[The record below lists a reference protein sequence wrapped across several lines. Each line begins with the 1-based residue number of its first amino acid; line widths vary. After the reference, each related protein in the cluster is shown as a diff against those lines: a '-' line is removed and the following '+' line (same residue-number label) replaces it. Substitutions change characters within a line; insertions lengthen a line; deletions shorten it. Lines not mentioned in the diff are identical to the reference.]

1 MNPLFG
7 PKPVSLGWLSEG
19 VPFSV
24 VLCHATSSDFDRDD
38 AIPASLRSDFI
49 HIAGMPI
56 RIPLESTIHIAGRRS
71 IVSDLT
77 ILVPTENAG
86 SIISVSFQGG
96 LMERSSGPSKTP
108 FNLSE
113 STHHQLQ
120 ACTRWRQAQLGVGV
134 VAILLVL
141 FAISAQ
147 AQTSI
152 TIGYYAYDGVFWK
165 NNQVNSYY
173 EFELDTRGITK
184 EPIKFHNIMINIKGA
199 ISGTYPEFPYIMDTR
214 ASIRVQESRRSDFGG
229 EVSATNAQLTVPGI
243 R

>member
-1 MNPLFG
+1 
-7 PKPVSLGWLSEG
+7 
-19 VPFSV
+19 
-24 VLCHATSSDFDRDD
+24 
-38 AIPASLRSDFI
+38 
-49 HIAGMPI
+49 
-56 RIPLESTIHIAGRRS
+56 
-71 IVSDLT
+71 
-77 ILVPTENAG
+77 
-86 SIISVSFQGG
+86 
-96 LMERSSGPSKTP
+96 MERSSGPSKTP

-199 ISGTYPEFPYIMDTR
+199 ISGTYPEFPYITTGEKCGLEKFPQGNQEMTLVKTGGQFNPCDILFTPIPKGFQC
-214 ASIRVQESRRSDFGG
+214 ATTTDQGITWKQNCISIALQIVAPGAKDF
-229 EVSATNAQLTVPGI
+229 TVELVDGTTFCAPGI
-243 R
+243 TNIFLEAQPDIRMLDPGCSGIWCKGIKVPIVLNASSTCK